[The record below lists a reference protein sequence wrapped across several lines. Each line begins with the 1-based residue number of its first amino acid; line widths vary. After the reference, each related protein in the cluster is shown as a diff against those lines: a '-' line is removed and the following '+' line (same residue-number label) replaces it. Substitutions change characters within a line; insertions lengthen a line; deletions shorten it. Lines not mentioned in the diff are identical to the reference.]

1 MPIQKVVNVSSCMQS
16 ATASFHSARV
26 IPKRPRNRSPAKR
39 EFFGL
44 TAGCGNSELAIGVT
58 LGFFQ
63 LTSCLP
69 VTSSKMVS
77 AKPHQLVEPP
87 AVRLRIPDV
96 KSVLAPLRAGTFYDE
111 RRRVSDVARPSWR
124 TELVGHDTQLIALLR
139 QPKHCSQEIVATRR
153 IHPARTKNEIIARGL
168 AYCMLAAQL
177 AAPIGI
183 DRIGQIIFCVGKI
196 LVAVENVIRGI
207 VNKKRAQ
214 PPRFLA
220 ITPTA
225 VLFTRVASSSSS
237 SALST
242 AV

>member
-1 MPIQKVVNVSSCMQS
+1 MALSVSGGVSTAPAMVNQCPRRPSRVMLAPSAQLTRDLHLSDSRDVRSSRCRIHVALVNVSSCMQS

-96 KSVLAPLRAGTFYDE
+96 KSAWPRCEQA
-111 RRRVSDVARPSWR
+111 RSMMSDVAVAMWR
-124 TELVGHDTQLIALLR
+124 
-139 QPKHCSQEIVATRR
+139 
-153 IHPARTKNEIIARGL
+153 
-168 AYCMLAAQL
+168 AYL
-177 AAPIGI
+177 
-183 DRIGQIIFCVGKI
+183 
-196 LVAVENVIRGI
+196 
-207 VNKKRAQ
+207 
-214 PPRFLA
+214 PR
-220 ITPTA
+220 
-225 VLFTRVASSSSS
+225 
-237 SALST
+237 
-242 AV
+242 